1 MCPALS
7 MYHLKNLRNKR
18 SPPRFPGRAVCLKKT
33 LPLRNRSVTGR
44 KTSGSHHNGSAFKLF
59 FGSFFSRE
67 KGTQSSPKLMPS
79 RRASAMMSD
88 LGSMVLSLPATS
100 FRGTEVMT

>member
-1 MCPALS
+1 MIRDGLFAC
-7 MYHLKNLRNKR
+7 
-18 SPPRFPGRAVCLKKT
+18 KKT
-33 LPLRNRSVTGR
+33 IPLRNCIVTGR
-44 KTSGSHHNGSAFKLF
+44 KRWDQHRVGSELKLF